1 MYAYWCRWYERLDV
15 ALQNRRGWD
24 VTARTLLAI
33 FGGYGLTVLITISLS
48 FALPL
53 PKAQAVLAAT
63 LMSFCFYAILV
74 IWAFCAATALRAWCW
89 ALYLAIPPAL
99 HLLLRGLLV

>member
-1 MYAYWCRWYERLDV
+1 MYAYWCRCYERLDG
-15 ALQNRRGWD
+15 ALQSRRGWD

-33 FGGYGLTVLITISLS
+33 FGGYGLTALITISLS

-53 PKAQAVLAAT
+53 PKAQAVMAAT

-74 IWAFCAATALRAWCW
+74 IWAFCAATALRAWSWSLC
-89 ALYLAIPPAL
+89 LAVLPTL
-99 HLLLRGLLV
+99 HLVIRGLLA